1 MAETQTLLDSH
12 GLEPREEI
20 TSDNVELIFGY
31 ILSLLLNLLNFR
43 YSLDEL
49 YKLAMKYYK
58 VHLILRRNRLHIFLG
73 Q

>member
-58 VHLILRRNRLHIFLG
+58 VHLILRRN
-73 Q
+73 